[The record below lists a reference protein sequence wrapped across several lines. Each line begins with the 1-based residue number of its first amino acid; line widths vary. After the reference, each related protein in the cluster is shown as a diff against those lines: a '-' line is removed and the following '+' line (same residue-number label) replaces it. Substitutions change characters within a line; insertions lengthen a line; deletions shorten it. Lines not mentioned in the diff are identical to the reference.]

1 MTVTVRD
8 LSIRYG
14 SIVAVD
20 GVSVEFPS
28 GAVGLLGRNG
38 AGKSSILKSLLGLV
52 VPTSGSMQVLD
63 LPIDGSPIAVRQ
75 VVGYMPEREVHI
87 PQLNGFETVR
97 LAARLSGLSPRLAA
111 RRAHEVL
118 YFAGLDEQ
126 RYRPVSGYSAGMKQK
141 VKLATALAH
150 DPKILFLD
158 EPTNGLDPK
167 ARREMLRLITELSE
181 EFGKSVILSSHILS
195 DVEEVCDHVVLMEQ
209 GKVLASKSVA
219 ELTRHETRM
228 VHVGITGE
236 ATASRAAL
244 EQLAGCP
251 VEEESPGRFL
261 VTVPNDLS
269 SVRIFAAIR
278 DGGAQVREFREHR
291 RSLEEVFVDAVRTSG
306 GDNGP

>member
-1 MTVTVRD
+1 MTVTIQD

-20 GVSVEFPS
+20 SISVEFPS

-52 VPTSGSMQVLD
+52 EPAAGSMQVLD
-63 LPIDGSPIAVRQ
+63 LPVDANPISVRQ
-75 VVGYMPEREVHI
+75 VVGYMPEREAHI
-87 PQLNGFETVR
+87 PHLNGYETVR
-97 LAARLSGLSPRLAA
+97 LAARLSGLPPRMAA

-150 DPKILFLD
+150 DPQILFLD

-167 ARREMLRLITELSE
+167 ARREMLRLITELSTG
-181 EFGKSVILSSHILS
+181 FGKSVILSSHILS
-195 DVEEVCDHVVLMEQ
+195 DVEEVCEHVVLMEQ
-209 GKVLASKSVA
+209 GKVLASDSVA
-219 ELTRHETRM
+219 ELTRHDTRM
-228 VHVGITGE
+228 VHLGLTGQID
-236 ATASRAAL
+236 ASRTAL

-251 VEEESPGRFL
+251 VAEEAPGRLL
-261 VTVPNDLS
+261 VTVPADLPS
-269 SVRIFAAIR
+269 ARIYAAVRA
-278 DGGAQVREFREHR
+278 GGAQVREFREHR
-291 RSLEEVFVDAVRTSG
+291 RSLEDVFLDAVRLSG
-306 GDNGP
+306 SGDAP